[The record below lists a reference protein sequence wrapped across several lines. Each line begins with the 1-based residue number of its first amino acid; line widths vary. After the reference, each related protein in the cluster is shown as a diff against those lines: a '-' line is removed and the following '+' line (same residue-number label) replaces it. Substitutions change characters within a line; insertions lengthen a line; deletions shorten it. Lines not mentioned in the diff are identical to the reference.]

1 MPPHAKPAHPHLAP
15 RAAPI
20 AAVCAALAPTGGS
33 GDALAA
39 SVARVGCTLEVVL
52 RSLLLAALL
61 VSALAPA
68 CSNGSEGADL
78 SDTVPDASLDAD
90 TTAPDAAPEIAGDAT
105 PDAAPDADA
114 EPDAPTEPPL
124 TRPERGEPVS
134 ASDLATVTDQYLE
147 LLEQTRYFQVVDE
160 RAHGWPQSDPA
171 GRYWYATWWSG
182 VKVEKSGGQVTYRH
196 SDDGA
201 DNNGM
206 RTAPILQSVCYA
218 ELLWG
223 GQDPLLRRLTRGMAS
238 WALAMEREPAELPG
252 ALLCR
257 AAYPESVV
265 SEDGGRT
272 VFIDTSLDRPGID
285 GDASSYVHNPDNPY
299 WGDIWIKNKRSK
311 DDIGHM
317 LQVLAYLPTCADAG
331 SAGLKEDAALV
342 ETLYAAWARRV
353 EDDDFR
359 IVSVDADWQE
369 FFPKQDL
376 AFYVTLGGVECPAT
390 LALRLYGR
398 GDAGE
403 IDCGQGL
410 TDIDEAPGFKNDV
423 GQILRSH
430 HEAAAAQAERRGL
443 PALARQLQAG
453 LAWRLD
459 TVLDAREGPTPATT
473 PNDQDVAELLLMS
486 AAAGTPLTWR
496 DVRFLHARI
505 ADAHAGFLTPA
516 MAPHYRVFDSAT
528 PDGSYAFTPEAA
540 GFFWRYLGAALGTC
554 ASPYR
559 NPTSKPVLD
568 CDRVRA
574 ATARFNPAR

>member
-1 MPPHAKPAHPHLAP
+1 MAD
-15 RAAPI
+15 
-20 AAVCAALAPTGGS
+20 AVADAS
-33 GDALAA
+33 GEVDAA
-39 SVARVGCTLEVVL
+39 SPDVALDAG
-52 RSLLLAALL
+52 
-61 VSALAPA
+61 
-68 CSNGSEGADL
+68 
-78 SDTVPDASLDAD
+78 PDAS
-90 TTAPDAAPEIAGDAT
+90 P
-105 PDAAPDADA
+105 DA
-114 EPDAPTEPPL
+114 EPDASPDAEPDADAAPEPPL

-134 ASDLATVTDQYLE
+134 AADLAAVTDQYLE

-160 RAHGWPQSDPA
+160 RAHGWPESDPA

-182 VKVEKSGGQVTYRH
+182 VKVEKSGGEVTYRH

-206 RTAPILQSVCYA
+206 RTSPILQGVCYA
-218 ELLWG
+218 QLLWG
-223 GQDPLLRRLTRGMAS
+223 GQDQLLRRLTRGLAS
-238 WALAMEREPAELPG
+238 WALAMERQPALTAS

-257 AAYPESVV
+257 AAYPEPVV

-272 VFIDTSLDRPGID
+272 VFIDTSLNRPGID
-285 GDASSYVHNPDNPY
+285 GDPSSYVHNPDNPH

-317 LQVLAYLPTCADAG
+317 LQVLAYLPTCAEAG

-353 EDDDFR
+353 EDDGFR
-359 IVSVDADWQE
+359 IVTVDAEWKE

-376 AFYVTLGGVECPAT
+376 AFYLTLGGVECPAT

-398 GDAGE
+398 GDAGD

-430 HEAAAAQAERRGL
+430 HEAAAALAERRGL
-443 PALARQLQAG
+443 PALARRLQAG

-459 TVLDAREGPTPATT
+459 TVLDAREGPTPVTT

-486 AAAGTPLTWR
+486 AAAGAPLTWR

-516 MAPHYRVFDSAT
+516 MAPHYRVFDPET
-528 PDGSYAFTPEAA
+528 PDGNYAFTPESA
-540 GFFWRYLGAALGTC
+540 GIFWRYLASVLGTC

-574 ATARFNPAR
+574 AAARFNPAPAR

>member
-1 MPPHAKPAHPHLAP
+1 MRSVAFACLLFVVV
-15 RAAPI
+15 
-20 AAVCAALAPTGGS
+20 AVGCGGGAS
-33 GDALAA
+33 GPEAGDGVADGLGDAEIA
-39 SVARVGCTLEVVL
+39 
-52 RSLLLAALL
+52 
-61 VSALAPA
+61 
-68 CSNGSEGADL
+68 GADV
-78 SDTVPDASLDAD
+78 DADASLEVG
-90 TTAPDAAPEIAGDAT
+90 PDSAA
-105 PDAAPDADA
+105 DADA
-114 EPDAPTEPPL
+114 ALEVAPDVALEPPL
-124 TRPERGEPVS
+124 SRAERGEPVPPS
-134 ASDLATVTDQYLE
+134 ELTAVTDQYLE

-160 RAHGWPQSDPA
+160 RAHGWPESDPA
-171 GRYWYATWWSG
+171 GHYWYATWWSG
-182 VKVEKSGGQVTYRH
+182 VTVEKSGGEVTYRH

-218 ELLWG
+218 HLLWG
-223 GQDPLLRRLTRGMAS
+223 GQDQLLRRLTRGLAS
-238 WALAMEREPAELPG
+238 WALAMEREPAADTG

-257 AAYPESVV
+257 AAYPPSVL
-265 SEDGGRT
+265 SEDGGRA
-272 VFIDTSLDRPGID
+272 VFIDTSLDRPGVD
-285 GDASSYVHNPDNPY
+285 GDPSTYVHNPDNPY
-299 WGDIWIKNKRSK
+299 WGDIWIKNKHSK

-317 LQVLAYLPTCADAG
+317 LQVLAYLPTCSEAG
-331 SAGLKEDAALV
+331 SPGLKEDAALV
-342 ETLYAAWARRV
+342 EALYAAWARRV
-353 EDDDFR
+353 EDDGFR
-359 IVSVDADWQE
+359 IATVDAEWGE
-369 FFPKQDL
+369 FFPQQSL
-376 AFYVTLGGVECPAT
+376 AFYLTLGGVECPAT

-398 GDAGE
+398 GDAGD

-430 HEAAAAQAERRGL
+430 HEAAAALAERRGL

-473 PNDQDVAELLLMS
+473 PNDQDVTELLLMS

-516 MAPHYRVFDSAT
+516 MAPHYRVFDPAT
-528 PDGSYAFTPEAA
+528 PDGTYAFTPEAA
-540 GFFWRYLGAALGTC
+540 GIFWRYLGAVLATC

-568 CDRVRA
+568 CNRVRA
-574 ATARFNPAR
+574 AAARFNPTPAR